1 MSNNMSIE
9 SVHYENHK
17 NRDDEFA
24 PKRTPA
30 QIRKDRIDISRLY
43 VQGYT
48 SSYIAHWI
56 SENRDYTLSSS
67 TIRADIK
74 NIIEEWREQYLPDID
89 TMKVAELARIDSVI
103 REAWEG
109 WYSSRK
115 EKESTETERTLQ
127 ETKAHARGT
136 VAVPIFEE
144 SKSKLKTENRDGD
157 ARFLEVID
165 KCIARRCKILG
176 IEAPSRHEIKDW
188 RKEAERAG
196 FDAAEI
202 FENMVNE
209 FSEQDD
215 DGRRD
220 SDS

>member
-1 MSNNMSIE
+1 MSIE

-17 NRDDEFA
+17 DRDDEFA
-24 PKRTPA
+24 PKRTPG

-48 SSYIAHWI
+48 STYIAHWI
-56 SENRDYTLSSS
+56 SENRDYTLSPQ

-89 TMKVAELARIDSVI
+89 TMKVAELARIDAVI

-127 ETKAHARGT
+127 ETKAHVKGST
-136 VAVPIFEE
+136 PVPIFEE

-165 KCIARRCKILG
+165 KCIARRTKILG

-196 FDAAEI
+196 FDASRM
-202 FENMVNE
+202 FEDMVNAAV
-209 FSEQDD
+209 EQDED
-215 DGRRD
+215 DREQD